1 MENLDLLK
9 IAYITNAT
17 LLGKNIYIKNI
28 SIDTRKNNIK
38 NSLFIVIKGIYKK
51 KFLCFDAIK
60 KGALALL
67 IDFYLPIFIVPLLI
81 VKNTKIALGKI
92 SCWLRKES
100 SSKVICIT
108 GSTGKTSTKEII
120 VNILKQSNSVLYNL
134 YNFNNELGVPIS
146 LLNLQY
152 LRYKY
157 IVLELGSNSIGDIN
171 YLSKIVLPDISCITN
186 ISISHLKGFKKFKN
200 IIIDKGKIFKY
211 LPKNGIAIIN
221 INYFYYNY
229 WKKYL
234 LNKKKMFYNIL
245 NFYKCNVFISDLK
258 FSIFGTYFIINTIYG
273 KQKVFLK
280 LLGIH
285 NISNVLSSII
295 LSLCLEISIK
305 DIKLGLESLLP
316 IKGRLYPIF
325 LNNKKIILD
334 DSYNCNPRSLYF
346 SILFLQK
353 CIGYKLLVISD
364 MFDLSYM
371 SLYCH
376 KYIGL
381 LIKKNIF
388 INKILSIGKYSYYIS
403 KYSKI
408 GEHFNSFNKL
418 IFRIKNILVSY
429 NEITILI
436 KGSNI
441 FNMNKIINF
450 L

>member
-1 MENLDLLK
+1 MKNLNLLK
-9 IAYITNAT
+9 IANITDAI

-28 SIDTRKNNIK
+28 SVDTRKINIK
-38 NSLFIVIKGIYKK
+38 DSLFIVIEGSYDK
-51 KFLCFDAIK
+51 KFLCFNAIK

-67 IDFYLPIFIVPLLI
+67 VDFYLSIFKVPLLI
-81 VKNTKIALGKI
+81 VKDTKIALGKI
-92 SCWLRKES
+92 SSWLRKKS

-108 GSTGKTSTKEII
+108 GSTGKTSSKEII
-120 VNILKQSNSVLYNL
+120 VNILKQSNFILYNL
-134 YNFNNELGVPIS
+134 YNFNNELGVPIT

-152 LRYKY
+152 FKYKY

-171 YLSKIVLPDISCITN
+171 YLSKITLPNISCITN
-186 ISISHLKGFKKFKN
+186 ISISHLRGFKNFKN

-211 LPKNGIAIIN
+211 LSKDGTAIIN

-234 LNKKKMFYNIL
+234 LDKKKIFYNIL
-245 NFYKCNVFISDLK
+245 DFYKCNIFISDLK
-258 FSIFGTYFIINTIYG
+258 FNIFGTYFVMNTIYG

-285 NISNVLSSII
+285 NISNVLLSIL
-295 LSLCLEISIK
+295 LSLYLNVNIK

-325 LNNKKIILD
+325 LNKKKVILD

-346 SILFLQK
+346 SILFLHK
-353 CIGYKLLVISD
+353 CNGYKLLVISD

-371 SLYCH
+371 SFFYH
-376 KYIGL
+376 KYIGI
-381 LIKKNIF
+381 LIKKNF
-388 INKILSIGKYSYYIS
+388 LINKILSIGKYSYYIT
-403 KYSKI
+403 KYSRI
-408 GEHFNSFNKL
+408 GEHFNNFNKL
-418 IFRIKNILVSY
+418 LSRIKSILISY

-441 FNMNKIINF
+441 FNMSRIINF